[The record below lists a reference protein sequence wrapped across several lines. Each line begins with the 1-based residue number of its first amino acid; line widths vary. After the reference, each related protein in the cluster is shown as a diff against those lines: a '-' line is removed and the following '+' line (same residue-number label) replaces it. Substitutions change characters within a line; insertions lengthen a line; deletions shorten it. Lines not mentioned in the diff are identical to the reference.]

1 MRRTNTQ
8 NFSGITISGSRQS
21 FIGAMIAQAAICPHF
36 QITRLGFF
44 FFFNRCC
51 VSSGCRELVICR
63 LDSFNTESSW
73 YWSGG
78 A

>member
-44 FFFNRCC
+44 KID
-51 VSSGCRELVICR
+51 VVYL
-63 LDSFNTESSW
+63 LDAENW
-73 YWSGG
+73 
-78 A
+78 